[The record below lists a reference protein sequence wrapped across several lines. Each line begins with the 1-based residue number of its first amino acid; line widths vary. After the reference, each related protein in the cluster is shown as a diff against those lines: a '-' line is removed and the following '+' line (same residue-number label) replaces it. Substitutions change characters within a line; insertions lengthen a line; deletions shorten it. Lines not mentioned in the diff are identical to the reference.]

1 MYFSKR
7 LYKVMLCIY
16 GRIIVFIV
24 RECIVISKNLQ
35 TPDYKTARVLV
46 VGDVMLDQFWQG
58 NAARIS
64 PEAPVPVLNY
74 EDTTLAAGGAANVAT
89 NLAELGVQT
98 TLIGVVGDDEHAE
111 ILKKILSK
119 QNITFISCHSDD
131 GKPTISKTRMMSR
144 HQQLLRV
151 DSEDLP
157 MQSNQVLTAFSD
169 HIADFDTVIASDYAK
184 GALDDI
190 QAIIALAKLHG
201 KQVLV
206 DPKGNDFSRYRG
218 AFLLTPNLSE
228 FHAVAGQTNSE
239 AELENAA
246 EILLHDLA
254 LSALLLTRS
263 EAGMSLFSEH
273 ELGINHT
280 RHTAKAKE
288 VYDVTGAGDT
298 VIAVLAASL
307 AADCELE
314 TAVELANIAASIVVG
329 KLGTATVARRELDT
343 ALHES
348 RFIRQG
354 FLDETQ
360 LLGELEKA
368 KAKGESIVMTNG
380 CFDILHTGHVNYLA
394 QAAQLGDRL
403 LVAINTD
410 ESVAKI
416 KGPSRPANRLESRA
430 NVLAAL
436 RAVDWVVAFSEETPT
451 RIVSAC
457 APDFLVKGGD
467 NDPATIPGAIAVR
480 EAGGQVLVMDYIDGF
495 STTNTIARIQ
505 DGQS

>member
-1 MYFSKR
+1 MIF
-7 LYKVMLCIY
+7 
-16 GRIIVFIV
+16 IIC
-24 RECIVISKNLQ
+24 ECIVISNNLQ

-74 EDTTLAAGGAANVAT
+74 EDTTLAAGGAANVAM

-98 TLIGVVGDDEHAE
+98 TLIGVVGDDEHADV
-111 ILKKILSK
+111 LKTLLAQHGI
-119 QNITFISCHSDD
+119 NFIACHSDD
-131 GKPTISKTRMMSR
+131 GKPTICKMRMMSR

-151 DSEDLP
+151 DSENLP
-157 MQSNQVLTAFSD
+157 MQSAQVLTAFSD
-169 HIADFDTVIASDYAK
+169 YIADFDTVIASDYAK
-184 GALDDI
+184 GALNDI
-190 QAIIALAKLHG
+190 QAMIALATLHG
-201 KQVLV
+201 KHVLI
-206 DPKGNDFSRYRG
+206 DPKGSDFSRYRG

-228 FHAVAGQTNSE
+228 FHTVAGQTDNE
-239 AELENAA
+239 HTLESAA
-246 EILLHDLA
+246 VNLVSDLA

-263 EAGMSLFSEH
+263 ESGMSLFSKH
-273 ELGINHT
+273 DNDIVHT

-307 AADCELE
+307 AANCELE
-314 TAVELANIAASIVVG
+314 TATELANIAASVVVG
-329 KLGTATVARRELDT
+329 KLGTATVTRRELDK
-343 ALHES
+343 ALNES

-354 FLDETQ
+354 FLAEEQ
-360 LLGELEKA
+360 LLRELEKA
-368 KAKGESIVMTNG
+368 KAKGETIVMTNG

-394 QAAQLGDRL
+394 QASQLGDRL

-410 ESVAKI
+410 ESVANI
-416 KGPSRPANRLESRA
+416 KGPTRPANRLESRA

-436 RAVDWVVAFSEETPT
+436 RSVDWVVAFSEETPT
-451 RIVSAC
+451 RIVSVC

-467 NDPATIPGAIAVR
+467 NNPDTIPGAQEVR
-480 EAGGQVLVMDYIDGF
+480 ATGGQVLVMDYIDGF
-495 STTNTIARIQ
+495 STTRTIARIQ
-505 DGQS
+505 EGKNE

>member
-1 MYFSKR
+1 M
-7 LYKVMLCIY
+7 
-16 GRIIVFIV
+16 
-24 RECIVISKNLQ
+24 ISTNLQ
-35 TPDYKTARVLV
+35 TPDFQTARVLV

-74 EDTTLAAGGAANVAT
+74 ENTTLAAGGAANVAM
-89 NLAELGVQT
+89 NLAELGVET
-98 TLIGVVGDDEHAE
+98 TLIGVVGNDENADV
-111 ILKKILSK
+111 LKKLLAK
-119 QNITFISCHSDD
+119 QNIRFIACRSDD

-151 DSEDLP
+151 DSESLP
-157 MQSNQVLTAFSD
+157 MVSSEVLTAFSD
-169 HIADFDTVIASDYAK
+169 HVADFDTIIASDYAK
-184 GALDDI
+184 GALTDI
-190 QAIIALAKLHG
+190 QAMIALAKLHG
-201 KQVLV
+201 KNVLI

-228 FHAVAGQTNSE
+228 FHGIAGQTQDEQS
-239 AELENAA
+239 LETAA
-246 EILLHDLA
+246 ETLVSDLD

-263 EAGMSLFSEH
+263 EAGVSLFAHCEN
-273 ELGINHT
+273 GIKHT
-280 RHTAKAKE
+280 CHTAKAKE

-307 AADCELE
+307 AAGCELE
-314 TAVELANIAASIVVG
+314 TATEFANVAAGVVVG
-329 KLGTATVARRELDT
+329 KLGTATVTRRELDK
-343 ALHES
+343 ALNES

-360 LLGELEKA
+360 LLRELEKA
-368 KAKGESIVMTNG
+368 KAKGETIVMTNG

-416 KGPSRPANRLESRA
+416 KGPSRPANCLESRA
-430 NVLAAL
+430 SVLATL
-436 RAVDWVVAFSEETPT
+436 RAVDWAVAFSEDTPT
-451 RIVSAC
+451 RIVSVC

-467 NDPATIPGAIAVR
+467 NDPETIPGAKEVR

-495 STTNTIARIQ
+495 STTKTIARIQ
-505 DGQS
+505 EG